1 MFTQV
6 QILILIIFTEFFIYA
21 FLSKCLD
28 TIKHCSTSKTYRK
41 GLEKGLIT
49 PNEFKTIITNEYYR
63 KRMEEKK
70 DENN

>member
-1 MFTQV
+1 MFTPGQLCV
-6 QILILIIFTEFFIYA
+6 LIVVTEVIIYA

-49 PNEFKTIITNEYYR
+49 PNEFKSIII
-63 KRMEEKK
+63 KEEKK
-70 DENN
+70 DGND

>member
-1 MFTQV
+1 MFTPV
-6 QILILIIFTEFFIYA
+6 QMVVLIIFTEFFIYA

-28 TIKHCSTSKTYRK
+28 VIKHCSTSKTYRK

-49 PNEFKTIITNEYYR
+49 PNEFKTIINNEYYR

>member
-1 MFTQV
+1 MFTPV
-6 QILILIIFTEFFIYA
+6 QLCVLIIVTEVFIYA

-49 PNEFKTIITNEYYR
+49 PNEFKSIII
-63 KRMEEKK
+63 KEEKENG
-70 DENN
+70 DEQ

>member
-6 QILILIIFTEFFIYA
+6 QIVILIIFTEFFIYA

-41 GLEKGLIT
+41 GLENGLIM
-49 PNEFKTIITNEYYR
+49 PIEFETNIN
-63 KRMEEKK
+63 KEEKK

>member
-6 QILILIIFTEFFIYA
+6 QLCVLIVVTEFIVYA

-41 GLEKGLIT
+41 GLEEGLIT
-49 PNEFKTIITNEYYR
+49 PNEFTTIIN
-63 KRMEEKK
+63 KEEKK

>member
-6 QILILIIFTEFFIYA
+6 QLCVLIVITEFIVYA

-41 GLEKGLIT
+41 GLEKGLIM
-49 PNEFKTIITNEYYR
+49 PIEFETNIN
-63 KRMEEKK
+63 KEEKK

>member
-6 QILILIIFTEFFIYA
+6 QIVILIIFTEFFIYA

-28 TIKHCSTSKTYRK
+28 TIKHCSTSRTYRK
-41 GLEKGLIT
+41 GLEKGIIT
-49 PNEFKTIITNEYYR
+49 PNEFKTIIIN
-63 KRMEEKK
+63 KEEKK

>member
-1 MFTQV
+1 MFTPGQLCV
-6 QILILIIFTEFFIYA
+6 LIVVTEVIIYA

-41 GLEKGLIT
+41 GLEKGIIT
-49 PNEFKTIITNEYYR
+49 SNDFKTIIN
-63 KRMEEKK
+63 KEEKK

>member
-6 QILILIIFTEFFIYA
+6 QLCVLIVVTELIVYA

-41 GLEKGLIT
+41 GLENGLIT
-49 PNEFKTIITNEYYR
+49 PNEFKTIIN
-63 KRMEEKK
+63 KEEKK

>member
-1 MFTQV
+1 MFTPG
-6 QILILIIFTEFFIYA
+6 QIVILIIFTEFFIYA

-41 GLEKGLIT
+41 GLENGLIT
-49 PNEFKTIITNEYYR
+49 PNEYKKIIFK
-63 KRMEEKK
+63 EEKK

>member
-1 MFTQV
+1 MFTQGSLCV
-6 QILILIIFTEFFIYA
+6 LIVVTEALIYA

-41 GLEKGLIT
+41 GLERGVIT
-49 PNEFKTIITNEYYR
+49 PNEFKTIINNEYYR

>member
-1 MFTQV
+1 MFTPV
-6 QILILIIFTEFFIYA
+6 QIVVLIIFTEFFIYA

-41 GLEKGLIT
+41 GLEKGLIM
-49 PNEFKTIITNEYYR
+49 PIEFETNIN
-63 KRMEEKK
+63 KEEKR

>member
-6 QILILIIFTEFFIYA
+6 QLCVLIVVTEFIVYA

-41 GLEKGLIT
+41 GFEKGIIT
-49 PNEFKTIITNEYYR
+49 PNEFKTNIN
-63 KRMEEKK
+63 KEEKK

>member
-1 MFTQV
+1 MFTPV
-6 QILILIIFTEFFIYA
+6 QLCVLIIVTEVFIYA

-49 PNEFKTIITNEYYR
+49 PNEFKSIII
-63 KRMEEKK
+63 KEEKENG
-70 DENN
+70 DE

>member
-1 MFTQV
+1 MFAPGQLCV
-6 QILILIIFTEFFIYA
+6 LIIFTEVIIYA

-49 PNEFKTIITNEYYR
+49 PNEFKTIIF
-63 KRMEEKK
+63 KEEKK

>member
-1 MFTQV
+1 MFTSV
-6 QILILIIFTEFFIYA
+6 QIFILIVFTEFFIYA

-28 TIKHCSTSKTYRK
+28 TIRHCSTSKTYRK

-49 PNEFKTIITNEYYR
+49 PDEFKTIIF
-63 KRMEEKK
+63 KEEKK

>member
-1 MFTQV
+1 MV
-6 QILILIIFTEFFIYA
+6 FTELFIYA

-41 GLEKGLIT
+41 GFEKGLIT
-49 PNEFKTIITNEYYR
+49 PNEFKTIIN
-63 KRMEEKK
+63 KEEKK

>member
-1 MFTQV
+1 MFTPG
-6 QILILIIFTEFFIYA
+6 QIIILIIFTELFIYA

-41 GLEKGLIT
+41 GLENGLIT
-49 PNEFKTIITNEYYR
+49 PNEYKKIIFK
-63 KRMEEKK
+63 EEKK

>member
-6 QILILIIFTEFFIYA
+6 QLCVLIAITEFIVYA

-49 PNEFKTIITNEYYR
+49 PNEFTTIIN
-63 KRMEEKK
+63 KEEKK

>member
-1 MFTQV
+1 MMIFTPGQLV
-6 QILILIIFTEFFIYA
+6 VLIIVTELIVYA

-41 GLEKGLIT
+41 GLEKGLLT
-49 PNEFKTIITNEYYR
+49 PNEFKTIIF
-63 KRMEEKK
+63 KEEKK

>member
-1 MFTQV
+1 MFTQGQLCV
-6 QILILIIFTEFFIYA
+6 LIVVTELIVYA

-41 GLEKGLIT
+41 GLEKGIIT
-49 PNEFKTIITNEYYR
+49 PNEFKTIIN
-63 KRMEEKK
+63 KEEKK

>member
-1 MFTQV
+1 MFTQGSLCV
-6 QILILIIFTEFFIYA
+6 LIVVTEVLIYA

-41 GLEKGLIT
+41 GLERGVIT
-49 PNEFKTIITNEYYR
+49 PNEFKTIINNEYYR

>member
-1 MFTQV
+1 MFTQD
-6 QILILIIFTEFFIYA
+6 QILIQNIFTEFFIYA

-49 PNEFKTIITNEYYR
+49 PKEFKTIIN
-63 KRMEEKK
+63 KEEKK